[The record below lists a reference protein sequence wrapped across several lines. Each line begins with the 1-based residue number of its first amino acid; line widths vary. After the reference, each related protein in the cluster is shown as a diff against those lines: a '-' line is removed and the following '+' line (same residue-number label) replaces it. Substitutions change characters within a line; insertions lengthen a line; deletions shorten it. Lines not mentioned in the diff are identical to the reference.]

1 MQSIFLKD
9 NTKINSN
16 TYAVIE
22 INTLKAII
30 DGQL

>member
-9 NTKINSN
+9 ITNINSN
-16 TYAVIE
+16 TFAVIE
-22 INTLKAII
+22 KNTLKAII